1 MQLGADMS
9 RINDDYEKGYIKFPG
24 KESKEPGH
32 IFLTD
37 GEEEDLISLLGLDCD
52 IVIDGDGAVFS
63 ALSEATKL
71 AEGVPATVRRRFNGV
86 IMNCEEPD
94 TSMKILENK
103 DTRKAFAENLGV
115 RLMATTSAAN
125 FVNIDYTLSPEP
137 GYLDSPKE
145 AGCIEWLE
153 WELAREGETEGN
165 VKIWRLP
172 GRQEVRS
179 PRKKIAH
186 S

>member
-1 MQLGADMS
+1 MGQICPESMMITRKAK
-9 RINDDYEKGYIKFPG
+9 KGYIKFPG

-52 IVIDGDGAVFS
+52 IVIDEDDAMFS

-71 AEGVPATVRRRFNGV
+71 AEDVSATVRRRFNEV

-103 DTRKAFAENLGV
+103 DTRKAFAENLGM
-115 RLMATTSAAN
+115 RLMATTGAAN

-137 GYLDSPKE
+137 GIWIRPKKQD
-145 AGCIEWLE
+145 A
-153 WELAREGETEGN
+153 
-165 VKIWRLP
+165 
-172 GRQEVRS
+172 
-179 PRKKIAH
+179 
-186 S
+186 